1 MRGCTR
7 IIEYPEYR
15 SNRFDYLLSVPIS
28 EIRGRTI
35 VSFFVCLRGLIVSQL
50 LPVSLP
56 VDPRPLSAAVE
67 ALLRDAD
74 RRIELF
80 QQARKDTPVAGFVP
94 SDFPTVY
101 HHLAAL
107 AELNLAA
114 GHRFLEWGS
123 GAGVVAC
130 LAAMLDFDAVG
141 IEIEPDLIIIAN
153 GLAEDH
159 EIEAQFICGSFVPE
173 GAEDLLDRQE
183 DITWLRSDGAN
194 AYEELGLEPDDF
206 DVIFAYPWPGEEQI
220 VFDLFAKTAA
230 VGALL
235 VTYHGQ
241 EGVRVARKGRERRT
255 RRER

>member
-1 MRGCTR
+1 MGN
-7 IIEYPEYR
+7 
-15 SNRFDYLLSVPIS
+15 SGLVHVPK
-28 EIRGRTI
+28 
-35 VSFFVCLRGLIVSQL
+35 L
-50 LPVSLP
+50 LPISLP
-56 VDPRPLSAAVE
+56 VEPRPLPTAVE
-67 ALLRDAD
+67 RLLRDVD
-74 RRIELF
+74 QRIELF
-80 QQARKDTPVAGFVP
+80 QQARKDTPIAGFVP

-101 HHLAAL
+101 HALTSL

-123 GAGVVAC
+123 GAGAITC
-130 LAAMLDFDAVG
+130 LAAMLDFDAIG
-141 IEIEPDLIIIAN
+141 IEIEPDLVEIAI

-159 EIEAQFICGSFVPE
+159 EIDAQFVCGSFVP
-173 GAEDLLDRQE
+173 AEEDALLDGQE
-183 DITWLRSDGAN
+183 AVNWLRSDGAN
-194 AYEELGLEPDDF
+194 AYEELDLEPDDF

-241 EGVRVARKGRERRT
+241 EGMRVVRKGREGRGA

>member
-1 MRGCTR
+1 M
-7 IIEYPEYR
+7 E
-15 SNRFDYLLSVPIS
+15 
-28 EIRGRTI
+28 
-35 VSFFVCLRGLIVSQL
+35 
-50 LPVSLP
+50 
-56 VDPRPLSAAVE
+56 
-67 ALLRDAD
+67 LLRDAD
-74 RRIELF
+74 ERIEYF
-80 QQARKDTPVAGFVP
+80 QQARKDTPVVGFVP

-101 HHLAAL
+101 HHLAVL

-114 GHRFLEWGS
+114 GRRFLEWGS
-123 GAGVVAC
+123 GTGVVAC

-141 IEIEPDLIIIAN
+141 IEIEPDLVAIAI
-153 GLAEDH
+153 GLANDH
-159 EIEAQFICGSFVPE
+159 QIEAQFVCGSFVPD

-241 EGVRVARKGRERRT
+241 EGVRVARKGRAMRGV